1 MMLLP
6 MPMPLLAVP
15 ALAPAPVAAFF
26 LAKLVAMRRA
36 VMAAWWA
43 MGVGTMLLLLLLVV
57 VFFPDAK
64 RPLPPLLPAVAT
76 FDDERPALWS
86 LGMPSA
92 LALALAVLAAAC
104 AAAPRWWPA
113 TGIGIAIIDP
123 VSATVVGDGRGVVV
137 LLLFFVF

>member
-6 MPMPLLAVP
+6 ILLAVP
-15 ALAPAPVAAFF
+15 ALAPAPAATFF
-26 LAKLVAMRRA
+26 LAELVAMRRA

-43 MGVGTMLLLLLLVV
+43 MGVGTMLLLLLLLLVV
-57 VFFPDAK
+57 AVVLPDAK

-76 FDDERPALWS
+76 LDDERPALWS

-113 TGIGIAIIDP
+113 TGIGIGIVIAIVIDP
-123 VSATVVGDGRGVVV
+123 VSATVVGDGR
-137 LLLFFVF
+137 